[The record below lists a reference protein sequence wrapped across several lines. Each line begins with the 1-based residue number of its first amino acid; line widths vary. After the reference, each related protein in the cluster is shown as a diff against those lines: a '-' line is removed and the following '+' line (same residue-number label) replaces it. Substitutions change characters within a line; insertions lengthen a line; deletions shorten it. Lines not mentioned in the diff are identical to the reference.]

1 MADQRV
7 LIVDDEQRTL
17 MFMRESLV
25 VAGLNAEFVC
35 VSSAEDALQV
45 LGQQPFDVVILDV
58 RLFGMNGLQL
68 LEHLREMYSDA
79 RVILVSAYQ
88 DANIE
93 ASARALGAYR
103 FFRKPFA
110 FEEFTGTV
118 ANALREASMDV
129 KRSQRAADPEGVD
142 SWPAQ
147 FIRRQLTALMRDTGA
162 QGVLLTNSSGA
173 VIAGIGST
181 NGFDELKLVPVANGG
196 PAFNFAY
203 HQSKTHDVYSAE
215 VGNGMRLSLVFDRNQ
230 PGSRIGLVLQYTRRT
245 VQEISTALC
254 TLDQPAAYTA

>member
-1 MADQRV
+1 MSDQRV

-35 VSSAEDALQV
+35 VSSAQDALQV
-45 LGQQPFDVVILDV
+45 LGWQPFDVVILDV
-58 RLFGMNGLQL
+58 CLVGMNGLQW
-68 LEHLREMYSDA
+68 LEHLREMYPDT
-79 RVILVSAYQ
+79 RVIVVSAYQ

-93 ASARALGAYR
+93 AAARALGAYR

-118 ANALREASMDV
+118 ANALREATMDTN
-129 KRSQRAADPEGVD
+129 RSQRAAD
-142 SWPAQ
+142 WPTQ
-147 FIRRQLTALMRDTGA
+147 FIHRQLTALMRDTGA
-162 QGVLLTNSSGA
+162 RGVLLVNSSGD

-181 NGFDELKLVPVANGG
+181 NGFDELKLVPVTNGE

-215 VGNGMRLSLVFDRNQ
+215 VGKGMRLSLVFDRNQ

-245 VQEISTALC
+245 VQEMSATLS

>member
-1 MADQRV
+1 MSDQRV

-35 VSSAEDALQV
+35 MSSTEDALQV

-58 RLFGMNGLQL
+58 CLFGMNGLQL
-68 LEHLREMYSDA
+68 LEHLHKMYADA
-79 RVILVSAYQ
+79 RVIVVSAYQ

-93 ASARALGAYR
+93 AAARALGAYR

-118 ANALREASMDV
+118 ANALREASMDTN
-129 KRSQRAADPEGVD
+129 RSQRAAD
-142 SWPAQ
+142 WPTQ
-147 FIRRQLTALMRDTGA
+147 FIHRQLTALMRDTGA
-162 QGVLLTNSSGA
+162 RGVLLVNSSGDI
-173 VIAGIGST
+173 IAGIGST
-181 NGFDELKLVPVANGG
+181 NGFDELRLVPVTNGE

-215 VGNGMRLSLVFDRNQ
+215 VGKGMRLSLVFDRNQ

-245 VQEISTALC
+245 VQEISATLS

>member
-1 MADQRV
+1 MSDQRV

-35 VSSAEDALQV
+35 VSSAEEALQV
-45 LGQQPFDVVILDV
+45 FGQQTFDVVILDV
-58 RLFGMNGLQL
+58 RMSEMNGLQL
-68 LEHLREMYSDA
+68 LEHLREMDSGA
-79 RVILVSAYQ
+79 RVILVSSYQ
-88 DANIE
+88 DASIE
-93 ASARALGAYR
+93 ASASALGVYH

-118 ANALREASMDV
+118 ANALHEASMDMN
-129 KRSQRAADPEGVD
+129 RSQRAAD
-142 SWPAQ
+142 WPTQ
-147 FIRRQLTALMRDTGA
+147 FIHRQLTALMRDTGA
-162 QGVLLTNSSGA
+162 QGVLLTDRYGT

-181 NGFDELKLVPVANGG
+181 NGFDELKLVPAANGE

-203 HQSKTHDVYSAE
+203 HQGKTHDVYSAE

-230 PGSRIGLVLQYTRRT
+230 PGGRIGLVLQYTRRT
-245 VQEISTALC
+245 VQEISTALS
-254 TLDQPAAYTA
+254 TLDQPAAHTA

>member
-1 MADQRV
+1 MSDQRV

-17 MFMRESLV
+17 MFIRESLV

-68 LEHLREMYSDA
+68 LEHLREIYSDT

-88 DANIE
+88 DAHIE
-93 ASARALGAYR
+93 ASARALGVYR

-118 ANALREASMDV
+118 ANALREASMYMN
-129 KRSQRAADPEGVD
+129 RSQRAAD
-142 SWPAQ
+142 WPTQ
-147 FIRRQLTALMRDTGA
+147 FIRRQLTGLMRDTGA

-173 VIAGIGST
+173 VIAGIGSS
-181 NGFDELKLVPVANGG
+181 NGFDELKLVPVTNGE

-245 VQEISTALC
+245 VQEISTALS

>member
-1 MADQRV
+1 MSDHQHV

-35 VSSAEDALQV
+35 VSSAEDALHV
-45 LGQQPFDVVILDV
+45 LGRQPFDVVILDV

-68 LEHLREMYSDA
+68 LENLREMDSDA

-93 ASARALGAYR
+93 ASARALGVYR

-110 FEEFTGTV
+110 FGEFTGTV
-118 ANALREASMDV
+118 ANALREASMDTN
-129 KRSQRAADPEGVD
+129 RSQRAAD
-142 SWPAQ
+142 WPTQ

-245 VQEISTALC
+245 VQEISTVLS
-254 TLDQPAAYTA
+254 TLDQPAAYMP

>member
-1 MADQRV
+1 MSDQRV

-17 MFMRESLV
+17 MFMHESLV

-35 VSSAEDALQV
+35 VSSAEEALQA
-45 LGQQPFDVVILDV
+45 LGQRPFDVVILDV
-58 RLFGMNGLQL
+58 RLPGMNGLQL
-68 LEHLREMYSDA
+68 LEHLREMYADA
-79 RVILVSAYQ
+79 RVIVVSAYQ

-93 ASARALGAYR
+93 ASARELGAYR

-118 ANALREASMDV
+118 ANALREASRDV
-129 KRSQRAADPEGVD
+129 KRSQRAAD
-142 SWPAQ
+142 WPTQ
-147 FIRRQLTALMRDTGA
+147 FIHRQLTALMRDTGA

-173 VIAGIGST
+173 VITGIGST
-181 NGFDELKLVPVANGG
+181 NGFDEFKLVPVTNGE

-245 VQEISTALC
+245 VQEISAALC
-254 TLDQPAAYTA
+254 TLDQPAASTA

>member
-1 MADQRV
+1 MSDQRV

-45 LGQQPFDVVILDV
+45 FGQQPFDVVILDV
-58 RLFGMNGLQL
+58 RLSGMNGLQL
-68 LEHLREMYSDA
+68 LEHLREMYSGA

-88 DANIE
+88 DTNIE
-93 ASARALGAYR
+93 ASARALGAYH

-118 ANALREASMDV
+118 ANALREASMDMN
-129 KRSQRAADPEGVD
+129 RSQRAAD
-142 SWPAQ
+142 WPTR
-147 FIRRQLTALMRDTGA
+147 FIHRQLTALMRDTGA
-162 QGVLLTNSSGA
+162 QGVLLTNSNGA

-181 NGFDELKLVPVANGG
+181 DGFDEPKLVPVANGE

-245 VQEISTALC
+245 VQEISTALSA
-254 TLDQPAAYTA
+254 LDQPAVHTA

>member
-1 MADQRV
+1 MSDQRV

-35 VSSAEDALQV
+35 VSSAQAALQV

-58 RLFGMNGLQL
+58 CLFGMNGLQW
-68 LEHLREMYSDA
+68 LENLREMYSDA

-88 DANIE
+88 DADIE

-118 ANALREASMDV
+118 ASALREASMDMN
-129 KRSQRAADPEGVD
+129 RSQRAAD
-142 SWPAQ
+142 WLTQ
-147 FIRRQLTALMRDTGA
+147 FIRRQLAALMRDTGA
-162 QGVLLTNSSGA
+162 QGVLLTNSAGA

-181 NGFDELKLVPVANGG
+181 NGFDELKLVPVTNGK
-196 PAFNFAY
+196 PAFSFAY

-245 VQEISTALC
+245 VQEISAALS
-254 TLDQPAAYTA
+254 TLDHPAASTA

>member
-1 MADQRV
+1 MSDQRV

-17 MFMRESLV
+17 MFMHESLV

-35 VSSAEDALQV
+35 VSSAEEALQA
-45 LGQQPFDVVILDV
+45 LGQRPFDVVILDV
-58 RLFGMNGLQL
+58 RLPGMNGLQL
-68 LEHLREMYSDA
+68 LEQLHEMTSGA

-88 DANIE
+88 DADIE
-93 ASARALGAYR
+93 AAARAMGAYH

-118 ANALREASMDV
+118 ANALREASMDMN
-129 KRSQRAADPEGVD
+129 RSQQAAN
-142 SWPAQ
+142 WPTQ
-147 FIRRQLTALMRDTGA
+147 FIQRQLTALVRDTGA
-162 QGVLLTNSSGA
+162 QGVLLTHRSGA

-181 NGFDELKLVPVANGG
+181 NGFDEPTLVPAANGES
-196 PAFNFAY
+196 AFNFAY
-203 HQSKTHDVYSAE
+203 YQSKTHDVYSAQ

-245 VQEISTALC
+245 VQDISTALAA
-254 TLDQPAAYTA
+254 LDQPAAHTA